1 MLYEVRIGADSDQEF
16 ADALAKIVQAIKG
29 IPANGNVFSFSRYQ
43 DTMNYAL
50 NVPVQQVPV
59 QQAPEPLAPAKRGG
73 RPAKAATATVVDG
86 PDGEPAAV
94 MEESPFGAPPP
105 EVATT
110 PLEKREKAIALLQSV
125 FASPAGP
132 PLVRALQNRLKV
144 KKFNEVTDA
153 QSDELLAGAE
163 KLAAQIHAAAAA

>member
-43 DTMNYAL
+43 DTMSYAL
-50 NVPVQQVPV
+50 NVPV

-132 PLVRALQNRLKV
+132 PLVRALQNKLKV